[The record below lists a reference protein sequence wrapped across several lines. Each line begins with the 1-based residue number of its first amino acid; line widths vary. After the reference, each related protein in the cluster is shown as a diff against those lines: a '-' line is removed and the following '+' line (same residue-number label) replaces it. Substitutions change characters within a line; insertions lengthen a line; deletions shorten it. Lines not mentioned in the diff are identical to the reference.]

1 MSDPEN
7 EQSTEQ
13 EAQQAA
19 PSPADDAQPVDE
31 SGAPAHGWE
40 LWTQVSVLMA
50 AFAVVGWGIVWLR
63 LGTLSIYTHAF
74 GLSALGFLT
83 LPVIFW
89 GLVKSM
95 FNRPVLRRPRVIAFV
110 LLLGVSFFCSQPRF
124 AVPLS
129 TEGWTSAHR
138 YRLPFQGAWVTTAG
152 GDSTRTNYHAMT
164 ATYRWGYDFTPLVD
178 GARHRGAG
186 DKLED
191 YACFG
196 QPVLAPVAGKV
207 HELENEHP
215 DNAPQTFDEE
225 SVLGNYVV
233 LRVDE
238 GEYLYV
244 AHLKQH
250 SIALQ
255 AGQTV
260 QAGDKLGECGN
271 SGRAWV
277 PHVHV
282 HLQNSAEFPV
292 AESLPLKFSNY
303 LANGEPVQL
312 GMPLGSTNPEKP
324 LGQQVENQPAP

>member
-1 MSDPEN
+1 MSDPEI
-7 EQSTEQ
+7 EQTTEHASAPPS
-13 EAQQAA
+13 EETDGAAQASA
-19 PSPADDAQPVDE
+19 PRAGV
-31 SGAPAHGWE
+31 HGWE
-40 LWTQVSVLMA
+40 LWTQVAVLMTI
-50 AFAVVGWGIVWLR
+50 FAVVGWLIVWLR

-110 LLLGVSFFCSQPRF
+110 LLLVVAFFCSQPRF
-124 AVPLS
+124 TVPLS
-129 TEGWTSAHR
+129 TEGWESAHR
-138 YRLPFQGAWVTTAG
+138 YRLPFDGEWAVSAG
-152 GDSTRTNYHAMT
+152 GDSVRSNYHAMT
-164 ATYRWGYDFTPLVD
+164 ATYRWGYDFAPLID
-178 GARHRGAG
+178 GKRHRGEG
-186 DKLED
+186 TKLED

-207 HELENEHP
+207 HELENDLP
-215 DNAPQTFDEE
+215 DNAPQTFNEE
-225 SVLGNYVV
+225 SVLGNHVV
-233 LRVDE
+233 LKVDE

-250 SIALQ
+250 SVALQ
-255 AGQTV
+255 PGQMI
-260 QAGDKLGECGN
+260 QAGEKLGECGN

-292 AESLPLKFSNY
+292 SESLPLKFSNY
-303 LANGEPVQL
+303 LADGKPVEL
-312 GMPLGSTNPEKP
+312 GMPVGSSTPGTPE
-324 LGQQVENQPAP
+324 GQRVQNQTTP